1 MIRKEKSHPLGV
13 DDSANKKTSTS
24 KKKISAEPVKHKGL
38 WDAGENEDVET
49 LGKHILINKP
59 QIPISINTNIPRRSL
74 INIIDASQGI
84 LHSIIPSLDRMVFS
98 IKDYKNSFYS
108 VKTSLTKRF
117 GKPRVYKVYKG
128 KVYRGKVYKYK
139 YKGSKIL
146 LLHKHFHP
154 KTEDYYK
161 WHTLTLT
168 DVSTELQIIIK
179 EILISDIFHEED
191 RVLKLV
197 EFTLDFYP
205 TNISYLKLL
214 ERFLKCHIV
223 LKYSRVGAYR
233 RVKGSDYQA
242 KDHNLMEGSKGLRI
256 YKAPKYDPT
265 NVRVELQALDPF
277 LRSHGFN
284 VHSLPIMPDSIN
296 VLEYIE
302 LRHTLDET
310 GLHKLCNALSKNH
323 YKKARGVQYSDK
335 ISKATFYEVFR
346 RLILS
351 KTSRTFSGLSTAPA
365 AFMIN
370 NIFKKYKKS
379 KKNQLGITHQ
389 VDCFF
394 NKMTGWGELFKKL
407 QESLDLNVSNE
418 KLKRIPTSKLGLDS
432 VYFYP
437 DDLLENTISDSCC
450 DPEDDFD
457 EYEELN
463 EDDFQED
470 YEEDDDDESS

>member
-24 KKKISAEPVKHKGL
+24 KKKISAEPVEHKSILG
-38 WDAGENEDVET
+38 ARENEDLEA
-49 LGKHILINKP
+49 LGKHIPIINP
-59 QIPISINTNIPRRSL
+59 QPPISINTNITRRSL
-74 INIIDASQGI
+74 KNIIDASQC
-84 LHSIIPSLDRMVFS
+84 LLQDIIRSLDRMVFS
-98 IKDYKNSFYS
+98 IKDYKNSFYR

-117 GKPRVYKVYKG
+117 GKPRVYKVTIRRND
-128 KVYRGKVYKYK
+128 KVTKGKVYKYR

-146 LLHKHFHP
+146 LLNKLFP
-154 KTEDYYK
+154 PYTEDYYK

-168 DVSTELQIIIK
+168 DVSTELQVIIK
-179 EILISDIFHEED
+179 EILTSDIFHEED

-214 ERFLKCHIV
+214 ERSLKCHLV

-242 KDHNLMEGSKGLRI
+242 KDHNLLEGSRGLRI

-284 VHSLPIMPDSIN
+284 VHSLPIMPESID

-310 GLHKLCNALSKNH
+310 GLNKLCNALSKNH
-323 YKKARGVQYSDK
+323 YKKTEGVQYSDK

-346 RLILS
+346 SLILS
-351 KTSRTFSGLSTAPA
+351 KASRTFSGLSTAPA
-365 AFMIN
+365 AFVIN
-370 NIFKKYKKS
+370 NIYKIYKKN
-379 KKNQLGITHQ
+379 KKNPFGITNQ

-394 NKMTGWGELFKKL
+394 KKMTGWGELFKQLK
-407 QESLDLNVSNE
+407 ESLDLEASKE
-418 KLKRIPTSKLGLDS
+418 KPKRRLVSKLDLDS
-432 VYFYP
+432 VYLYP
-437 DDLLENTISDSCC
+437 DDQLENTISDSCC
-450 DPEDDFD
+450 DPEDDLEEF
-457 EYEELN
+457 EELN

-470 YEEDDDDESS
+470 DDEEE